1 MQAGVGI
8 RSSQGMSDLNSLLE
22 RLKDAQRT
30 LILGAATAD
39 MLPPDSMLRRIA
51 DLENTIA
58 AVEALIAEGGHAR
71 GRTAE

>member
-1 MQAGVGI
+1 
-8 RSSQGMSDLNSLLE
+8 MSDLDSLLE

-30 LILGAATAD
+30 LILEAAKIA

-58 AVEALIAEGGHAR
+58 AVEALIEEQAHRR
-71 GRTAE
+71 GRAAE